1 MTRGGVAAD
10 VIILFFNVYL
20 FIFVYKIYIL
30 KKKTQKKNSLASFL
44 LRPVWWLAS
53 VILTEIRV
61 RLVGPGAAA
70 VDNGDQPERQPMIT
84 SEKVLQDQV
93 SVLEHGRRR
102 QQEQLWQRIAELE
115 DRAVALQVFF
125 SFLFFLSSDV
135 IQIT

>member
-1 MTRGGVAAD
+1 M
-10 VIILFFNVYL
+10 
-20 FIFVYKIYIL
+20 
-30 KKKTQKKNSLASFL
+30 
-44 LRPVWWLAS
+44 
-53 VILTEIRV
+53 